1 MLKKYSFTMDP
12 PPTDITEET
21 AANEEEDAAVPPPTE
36 SPTMTEDD
44 TEIEAAP
51 VVADIA
57 KEDNPVEDVEPTST
71 TEQPPADEEP
81 NITAAATTD
90 PIINTTETEN
100 ASSPPPQVATHPEPP
115 QASPAPKSDDK
126 QQIMSPGG
134 SAVLSPGRI
143 PKKILAPPPTNNIDG
158 ASSGSIQLPLV
169 NGVRSNSFDNNGG
182 TLVLPDGVTLPPTVT
197 PQMLEGRLRR
207 AFFELT
213 PAQMRE
219 VLVEYDD
226 AVKEKGAEIRNQ
238 QAYLFG
244 VVKRYKSIHE
254 RSLVNPNSVP
264 QGKDLSDQVKVSFFP
279 PCCYPPIVSIYPHVI
294 LQYVLS
300 FPPTISDSS
309 RFSHFEWFLHRR
321 GD

>member
-1 MLKKYSFTMDP
+1 MDP

-21 AANEEEDAAVPPPTE
+21 AANEEDAAVPPPTE
-36 SPTMTEDD
+36 STTMTEDD
-44 TEIEAAP
+44 TKIEAAP
-51 VVADIA
+51 VVA
-57 KEDNPVEDVEPTST
+57 KVDNPVEDVEPTST

-81 NITAAATTD
+81 NITAAAAAPTD

-100 ASSPPPQVATHPEPP
+100 ATSPPTPPPQVATHPEPP

-158 ASSGSIQLPLV
+158 ASGGSIQLPLV

-279 PCCYPPIVSIYPHVI
+279 PCCYPPHCINLSPVSSYNIHTC
-294 LQYVLS
+294 
-300 FPPTISDSS
+300 FHPPTISDSS
-309 RFSHFEWFLHRR
+309 RFSNFEWFLHRR

>member
-1 MLKKYSFTMDP
+1 MDP
-12 PPTDITEET
+12 PPTDITEEI
-21 AANEEEDAAVPPPTE
+21 AANEEDAAVPPPTE
-36 SPTMTEDD
+36 STTMTEDD
-44 TEIEAAP
+44 TEIEDAP
-51 VVADIA
+51 VVA
-57 KEDNPVEDVEPTST
+57 KMDNPVEDVEPTPT

-81 NITAAATTD
+81 NITAAAAAPTD

-100 ASSPPPQVATHPEPP
+100 ADTVSPPTPPPQVATHPEPP

-158 ASSGSIQLPLV
+158 ASGGSIQLPLV

-264 QGKDLSDQVKVSFFP
+264 QGKDLSDQVKVSSFTLLLSP
-279 PCCYPPIVSIYPHVI
+279 PCILSPCH

-300 FPPTISDSS
+300 FPPTIY
-309 RFSHFEWFLHRR
+309 HALHALFCNALVPFASF
-321 GD
+321 